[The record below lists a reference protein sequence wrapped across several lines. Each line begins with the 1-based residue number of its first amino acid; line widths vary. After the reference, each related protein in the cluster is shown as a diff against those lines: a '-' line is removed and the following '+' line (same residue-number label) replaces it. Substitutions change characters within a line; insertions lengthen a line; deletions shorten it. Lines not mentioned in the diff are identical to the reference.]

1 MDLLDTHL
9 DFLDTNMPSK
19 AFVSLQDPLKTSSRH
34 VFKTSSINIFKTC
47 WRHVFKTS
55 LRHVFK
61 MSWNVF
67 SITIFCLSRRLQD
80 VFKTAW
86 EISARRLGR
95 RKIITLKT
103 CWRRL
108 QDISWR
114 RLEDVLKI
122 SKCLLDKGMRVL
134 FQKKDKKKGKKNVL
148 KIQQSAKYLKIWA
161 KMYKIWKTFENS
173 TGDCVRLSQVIACD
187 YRTQ

>member
-148 KIQQSAKYLKIWA
+148 KI
-161 KMYKIWKTFENS
+161 
-173 TGDCVRLSQVIACD
+173 
-187 YRTQ
+187 

>member
-47 WRHVFKTS
+47 SRHVFKTS

-67 SITIFCLSRRLQD
+67 SITIFCLSRRLGRFLQDVLEDEKLLPWRRVED
-80 VFKTAW
+80 VFKTYL
-86 EISARRLGR
+86 EDD
-95 RKIITLKT
+95 LKT
-103 CWRRL
+103 
-108 QDISWR
+108 SWR
-114 RLEDVLKI
+114 SANVCWIRACVCFFRK
-122 SKCLLDKGMRVL
+122 RT
-134 FQKKDKKKGKKNVL
+134 KKRAKK
-148 KIQQSAKYLKIWA
+148 
-161 KMYKIWKTFENS
+161 MF
-173 TGDCVRLSQVIACD
+173 
-187 YRTQ
+187 